1 MRGARVD
8 AIRLGT
14 VWQRMTGLMDEVAQ
28 TFVRTS
34 FSIVVR
40 ENWDLACSLLDRD
53 GRQFAQSSR
62 SIPSFLGTVP
72 TTLAAMLAVCPRETL
87 VPGDVL
93 ISNDSWI
100 GTGHL
105 NDITTAAPIFRR
117 GALVGFVASTF
128 HTVDIGGAPSPTARD
143 CFEEGICIPIC
154 RIRRAGAEDPVV
166 VAFLE
171 QNLREPA
178 ETLGD
183 IRAQFA
189 AFDLAAQ
196 RLVRILDEEGIDDLQ
211 QVTDEILDRSEAS
224 MRAALLAVPDGV
236 YRHRVTADGFEHPLT
251 IACTVRKSG
260 DGIAVDYAGTSD
272 QVDRPVNSVLNF
284 TVAYSAYTLKCL
296 LDPATPNN
304 EGMLRPMAITAPAGS
319 LVNPRRPAPVWG
331 RHLSGHYM
339 PFAILGALAPALPER
354 VVADAGSPQWNVYFK
369 GLDRRGRRFVRMYFM
384 NGGFGARP
392 GSDGPA
398 CLSFPS
404 NVANTPVE
412 QFENATPLLI
422 TEKALIPG
430 SGGAGRFRGGA
441 GQRLSFRSTSE
452 APVNFVIRHERVLHP
467 PQGLNGGGPGR
478 AGVDLLN
485 GERIPGKS
493 ALTLQRGDVVTF
505 ETPGGGGMGPAA
517 ERDPAQLAQDALDG
531 LAGP

>member
-1 MRGARVD
+1 MD

-34 FSIVVR
+34 FSVVVR

-72 TTLAAMLAVCPRETL
+72 HTLAAMLAVYPRETL

-117 GALVGFVASTF
+117 GDLIGFVASTF
-128 HTVDIGGAPSPTARD
+128 HTVDIGGAPSPAARD
-143 CFEEGICIPIC
+143 SFEEGICIPIC
-154 RIRRAGAEDPVV
+154 KIRHAGREDRVV

-189 AFDLAAQ
+189 AFDLAAT

-224 MRAALLAVPDGV
+224 MRDAIAQIPDGV
-236 YRHRVTADGFEHPLT
+236 FTHAVTADGFEQPLT
-251 IACTVRKSG
+251 INCTITKAGRQ
-260 DGIAVDYAGTSD
+260 IAVDYTGTSA
-272 QVDRPVNSVLNF
+272 QVERPVNSVLNF

-296 LDPATPNN
+296 LDPSTPNN
-304 EGMLRPMAITAPAGS
+304 QGMLRPISITAPPGC

-339 PFAILGALAPALPER
+339 PFAILGAMAAALPDR

-369 GLDRRGRRFVRMYFM
+369 GQDRRGKRFVRMYFM
-384 NGGFGARP
+384 NGGFGGRP
-392 GSDGPA
+392 GSDGPP

-412 QFENATPLLI
+412 QFENSTPLLI
-422 TEKALIPG
+422 TEKSLIPG

-441 GQRLSFRSTSE
+441 GQRLSFQSTSD
-452 APVNFVIRHERVLHP
+452 APVGFVIRHERVMHP
-467 PQGLNGGGPGR
+467 PLGLLGGGPGR

-485 GERIPGKS
+485 GERIPAKS
-493 ALTLQRGDVVTF
+493 AMTMQRGDVVTF
-505 ETPGGGGMGPAA
+505 ENSRRRWVRP
-517 ERDPAQLAQDALDG
+517 RR
-531 LAGP
+531 